1 MYKALIYKEWLKL
14 RWTYCILAAISFL
27 TLIYIAVSVAHDIE
41 FNTAKAIWG
50 AIIYMKYPFFSD
62 IKYIFI
68 ATGVVMAI
76 IQFFPEMN
84 SDRLKLT
91 LHLPVEEKKLLLQM
105 ISIGVM
111 FIATLFLVILA
122 AITIISSIHFPAEIT
137 MSALATIAPWVI
149 AGLVAYLA
157 VSTIVVEPIWVK
169 RIELLIV
176 FIGYIFFFDI
186 PLDYSKSAL
195 LFLLVTGLFFS
206 LFILI
211 SGYHFKRGIK
221 S

>member
-14 RWTYCILAAISFL
+14 KWTYLILAAISFL

-41 FNTAKAIWG
+41 FNSAKAIWG
-50 AIIYMKYPFFSD
+50 AIIYLKYPFFSD

-76 IQFFPEMN
+76 VQFFPEMN

-111 FIATLFLVILA
+111 FIAALFLVIVLSM
-122 AITIISSIHFPAEIT
+122 IIISSIHFPSEIT
-137 MSALATIAPWVI
+137 TSALATMAPWII

-169 RIELLIV
+169 RIELLVI
-176 FIGYIFFFDI
+176 FLGYLFFFDI
-186 PLDYSKSAL
+186 QLDYSKSAL
-195 LFLLVTGLFFS
+195 LFLLVTGAFFS

>member
-14 RWTYCILAAISFL
+14 RWTYCILAALSLL

-41 FNTAKAIWG
+41 FNSAKAIWG
-50 AIIYMKYPFFSD
+50 AIIYLKYPFFSD
-62 IKYIFI
+62 IKYVFI

-76 IQFFPEMN
+76 VQFFPEMN

-105 ISIGVM
+105 ISIGLV
-111 FIATLFLVILA
+111 FIAVLYMCILA
-122 AITIISSIHFPAEIT
+122 AIVIISSVHFPSEIT
-137 MSALATIAPWVI
+137 MSAVATIIPWLLS
-149 AGLVAYLA
+149 GLAAYLA
-157 VSTIVVEPIWVK
+157 VSTIVVEPIWIK
-169 RIELLIV
+169 RIELLVV
-176 FIGYIFFFDI
+176 FIGYLFLFDFS
-186 PLDYSKSAL
+186 LDYSSQAV
-195 LFLLVTGLFFS
+195 LFLIITGSFFG